1 MEWHIWD
8 FCQNN
13 SLPRGKGCERRR
25 NKTDW
30 VLHCWSWVM
39 STWNSL
45 CSPLYF
51 CIYLKSFTIKFFF
64 KKKKRL
70 VLMSLSMIQVK
81 SLQGS
86 ALQSVCSPVI
96 LPDCQELSTKT
107 ESKNLVI
114 FIAIWPSN
122 FEHKD
127 IFGFV
132 FCVPF

>member
-1 MEWHIWD
+1 M
-8 FCQNN
+8 N
-13 SLPRGKGCERRR
+13 
-25 NKTDW
+25 
-30 VLHCWSWVM
+30 
-39 STWNSL
+39 
-45 CSPLYF
+45 
-51 CIYLKSFTIKFFF
+51 
-64 KKKKRL
+64 
-70 VLMSLSMIQVK
+70 LSMIQLK

-96 LPDCQELSTKT
+96 LLDCQEVSTET